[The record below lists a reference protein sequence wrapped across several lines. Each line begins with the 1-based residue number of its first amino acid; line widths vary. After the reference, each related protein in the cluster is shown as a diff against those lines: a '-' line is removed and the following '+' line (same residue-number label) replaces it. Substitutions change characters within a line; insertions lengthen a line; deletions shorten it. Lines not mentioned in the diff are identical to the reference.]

1 MDFIVLRAPFR
12 PADVEFRPGATTKDK
27 TKAIGLAYVDKR
39 VYEDRLDNLIG
50 TENWSVE
57 YRQLGD
63 KGIICRLCINGVV
76 REDVGEF
83 AQDDVAAFP
92 TAVAQAFKR
101 ACSSF
106 GLGRY
111 LYSLPQIWAEYDA
124 DRRNFTQNGMQQ
136 LRKSL
141 NTVLDNE
148 PPVSRPATT
157 NTTSQKV
164 VSAEKLIARIEELLL
179 KAEDLE
185 ADVEMPD
192 KWKELSV
199 EELTKLGKQL
209 SVALNN

>member
-1 MDFIVLRAPFR
+1 MNFNVLRTPFH
-12 PADVEFRPGATTKDK
+12 PSDVEFRPGATTKDK

-39 VYEDRLDNLIG
+39 IYEDRLDDLIG
-50 TENWSVE
+50 SENWSVE

-83 AQDDVAAFP
+83 AQEDVAAFP

-111 LYSLPQIWAEYDA
+111 LYSLPQVWAEYDG

-141 NTVLDNE
+141 NIESETVRDNVRPTN
-148 PPVSRPATT
+148 PPVSQ
-157 NTTSQKV
+157 QKTV
-164 VSAEKLIARIEELLL
+164 GTDKLIARIEELLL
-179 KAEDLE
+179 KAVDLE
-185 ADVEMPD
+185 ADVEMPA
-192 KWKELSV
+192 KWKELSS

>member
-39 VYEDRLDNLIG
+39 IYEDRLDNLMG
-50 TENWSVE
+50 AENWSVE

-63 KGIICRLCINGVV
+63 KGIICRLCIHGVV

-101 ACSSF
+101 ACSAF

-111 LYSLPQIWAEYDA
+111 LYSLPQVWAEYDA
-124 DRRNFTQNGMQQ
+124 ERRNFTQNGMQQ

-141 NTVLDNE
+141 NSILETE
-148 PPVSRPATT
+148 SPVSRPT
-157 NTTSQKV
+157 TTSSPQQKA
-164 VSAEKLIARIEELLL
+164 VSAEKLVARIEELLL